1 MTTWPILSVVTFL
14 PVVGALLI
22 YISRGDDEA
31 AQRNSRWIALWT
43 TLITFA
49 VSLILV
55 VRFDPAQPDFQ
66 FVEKAPWLAN
76 AITYHMGVD
85 GISLP
90 FVILT
95 TALMPFCILA
105 SWKSITMRVREY
117 MMAFLLL
124 ETLMIGTFSALD
136 LVLFYLFFEGGLI
149 PMFLIIGVWGG
160 PRRVYASFKFFLY
173 TLLGSVLMLLAIMAL
188 YWNAGTTDIP
198 TLMHTAVPRSL
209 QTWAWLAFFASFAV
223 KMPMWPVHTWLPDAH
238 VEAPTAGSVILAAI
252 LLKMGGYGFLRFSL
266 PMFPLAS
273 HDFAPLIFSLS
284 AIAIIYTSLVALM
297 QEDMKKLIA
306 YSSVAHMGF
315 VTMGIFAGT
324 TQGVAGGVFQMI
336 SHGIVS
342 GALFLCVGIVY
353 DRMHT
358 REIAAYGGLVN
369 RMPLYAL
376 VFMVFTMANVGLP
389 GTSGFVGE
397 FMTLIGTFKVSVPT
411 ATFATT
417 GVILSAAYAL
427 WLYRKI
433 VFGALVK
440 PSLATIKDLTFRES
454 LTLMPLVILTIL
466 FGVYP
471 KPVLDMSAASVQ
483 QLVTNYGHSGDCH
496 QGSRAAAVKA
506 RTMNFESAG
515 YQLLP
520 VLPELV
526 LAIGAMVL
534 LMIGAYRGQQTTG
547 LVTGLAVCLL
557 VVVGALELWLPAGK
571 LTTFNG
577 SFIVDDFARFLK
589 ILALIGSARDADPVG
604 GIPGRSVPAHLRICH
619 PGPALD
625 ARHDGADLGRRPD
638 HALSRARADVARAL
652 RGRGE
657 QPRQRQID
665 RSRPEIFRA
674 GRVVVGHAAVWCLAG
689 LRLYRHCELRRHRG
703 GRQDRQHRHRVRTGV
718 PAGRAVLQGLGRA
731 VPHVDA

>member
-1 MTTWPILSVVTFL
+1 MTTWPILFVVTFL
-14 PVVGALLI
+14 PTVGAILL
-22 YISRGDDEA
+22 YALARGNDEA
-31 AQRNSRWIALWT
+31 AARNARWIALWT
-43 TLITFA
+43 TLVTFV
-49 VSLILV
+49 VSLILIW
-55 VRFDPAQPDFQ
+55 RFDSTQTEFQ
-66 FVEKAPWLAN
+66 FVEKASWLATG
-76 AITYHMGVD
+76 ITYHMGID

-95 TALMPFCILA
+95 TALMPFCIIA
-105 SWKSITMRVREY
+105 SWKSITSRVREY

-124 ETLMIGTFSALD
+124 ETLMVGTFCALD

-198 TLMHTAVPRSL
+198 TLMHTAVPQSL
-209 QTWAWLAFFASFAV
+209 QKWAWLAFFASFAV

-284 AIAIIYTSLVALM
+284 VIAIIYTSLVALM
-297 QEDMKKLIA
+297 QEDIKKLIA

-324 TQGVAGGVFQMI
+324 MQGVAGGVFQMV

-397 FMTLIGTFKVSVPT
+397 FMTLIGTFKTSIPT
-411 ATFATT
+411 TVFATT

-427 WLYRKI
+427 WLYRKVI
-433 VFGALVK
+433 FGALVK
-440 PSLATIKDLTFRES
+440 PSLMSIKDLTVREC
-454 LTLMPLVILTIL
+454 LTLFPLVALTIL

-483 QLVTNYGHSGDCH
+483 QLVTNYNT
-496 QGSRAAAVKA
+496 AVTAVKA
-506 RTMNFESAG
+506 AA
-515 YQLLP
+515 LL
-520 VLPELV
+520 
-526 LAIGAMVL
+526 
-534 LMIGAYRGQQTTG
+534 Q
-547 LVTGLAVCLL
+547 
-557 VVVGALELWLPAGK
+557 
-571 LTTFNG
+571 
-577 SFIVDDFARFLK
+577 
-589 ILALIGSARDADPVG
+589 
-604 GIPGRSVPAHLRICH
+604 
-619 PGPALD
+619 
-625 ARHDGADLGRRPD
+625 
-638 HALSRARADVARAL
+638 
-652 RGRGE
+652 
-657 QPRQRQID
+657 
-665 RSRPEIFRA
+665 
-674 GRVVVGHAAVWCLAG
+674 
-689 LRLYRHCELRRHRG
+689 
-703 GRQDRQHRHRVRTGV
+703 
-718 PAGRAVLQGLGRA
+718 
-731 VPHVDA
+731 